1 MKRRIC
7 IIVLTLAIVFTSI
20 VPIFAI
26 QEDDPRETPHRTIV
40 AASDYHGYAGVTTS
54 SKKRDK
60 CKNHD
65 AFRFSRCLG

>member
-40 AASDYHGYAGVTTS
+40 AASDYHGCLLYTS
-54 SKKRDK
+54 
-60 CKNHD
+60 D
-65 AFRFSRCLG
+65 AADDQ

>member
-7 IIVLTLAIVFTSI
+7 IIVLALTIVFTSI

-26 QEDDPRETPHRTIV
+26 QEDCPREAPHRTIV
-40 AASDYHGYAGVTTS
+40 AANDYHGYAGLPQF
-54 SKKRDK
+54 KKERDK